1 MIKDP
6 RNVLID
12 VEGMEWDPQIP
23 VAKAIELATEAL
35 QNYPSEIEFKVTLT
49 GASASRFHFIKT
61 ILTSLGLTASTIL
74 YKVQE
79 TDSPSVCIVGFKF
92 FKNSNHSLSLPS

>member
-61 ILTSLGLTASTIL
+61 ILTSLGLPPEEADKYLIQSGVENQIRAL
-74 YKVQE
+74 AERSSK
-79 TDSPSVCIVGFKF
+79 TDEW
-92 FKNSNHSLSLPS
+92 HWR

>member
-12 VEGMEWDPQIP
+12 VEGMEWEPQIP

-49 GASASRFHFIKT
+49 VFSAHRFHFIKT
-61 ILTSLGLTASTIL
+61 ILTSLGLPPEEADKYLIQSGVENQIRA
-74 YKVQE
+74 
-79 TDSPSVCIVGFKF
+79 
-92 FKNSNHSLSLPS
+92 LSERSSKTNE